1 VAQYQS
7 FDIIGFHSCD
17 MEVGLKLLNGEIEL
31 LPSENEW
38 DWLGPGSYFWEQ
50 DPSRSLQYAT
60 ENAEGRQKNRKPAK
74 TPFVIGAIIE
84 LGNCLN
90 LVESTS
96 LQILK
101 EAYDGLKDLSDKSG
115 TRLPANNDSNR
126 ALDCAVINYIHKTRN
141 EVGKLPYDSVRCAF
155 PEGEEAYPGAM
166 ITSRLHIQICICNPE
181 CIKGFFL
188 PRPVKTFNPYL
199 PFFDAGE

>member
-1 VAQYQS
+1 MPQYQPY
-7 FDIIGFHSCD
+7 DIIGFHSCD
-17 MEVGLKLLNGEIEL
+17 MEVGLKLLNGETEL
-31 LPSENEW
+31 LPSENDW

-60 ENAEGRQKNRKPAK
+60 ENAAGKQKNRKPAK

-90 LVESTS
+90 LVDSTS

-101 EAYDGLKDLSDKSG
+101 ESYEGLKNLVERSG
-115 TRLPANNDSNR
+115 EIMPVNKENNR
-126 ALDCAVINYIHKTRN
+126 ALDCAVIRYIHKVNRDA
-141 EVGKLPYDSVRCAF
+141 EKPSYDSIRCAF
-155 PEGEEAYPGAM
+155 PEGGEAYPGAM
-166 ITSRLHIQICICNPE
+166 ITSKLHIQICICNPE

-188 PRPVKTFNPYL
+188 PRPVKNFNPHL
-199 PFFDAGE
+199 FFSEKE